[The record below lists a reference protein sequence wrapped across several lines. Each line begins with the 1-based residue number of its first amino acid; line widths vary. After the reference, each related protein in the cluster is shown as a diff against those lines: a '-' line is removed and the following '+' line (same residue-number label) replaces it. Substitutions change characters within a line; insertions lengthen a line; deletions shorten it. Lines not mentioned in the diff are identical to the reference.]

1 MIFWSFVTYEN
12 PSWHINIYIYIDICF
27 GMKLFFFV
35 IKDQYE
41 NLLQIVKPMVRVTAS
56 VRNSTSIIKLL
67 LLLLVL
73 LTTATCSMWLMDTAS
88 CINVGQML
96 RQSFCHLFL
105 GFIETFFLRGRILG
119 VDLES
124 GIIYLVGSSSS
135 SSWGS
140 CDWRLG

>member
-1 MIFWSFVTYEN
+1 MIFLSLVTYEN
-12 PSWHINIYIYIDICF
+12 PSWHINIYDICF

-41 NLLQIVKPMVRVTAS
+41 ILLQIVKPMVRVTAS

-105 GFIETFFLRGRILG
+105 GFIETFFYA
-119 VDLES
+119 VV
-124 GIIYLVGSSSS
+124 Y
-135 SSWGS
+135 
-140 CDWRLG
+140 